1 VKTLI
6 LASSSVYRQKL
17 MQRFML
23 PFKVISPGIDE
34 TALQESGLA
43 PESVALQLA
52 EAKAKQVL
60 GRNRESIVL
69 GSDQLVN
76 LDGEILGK
84 PGNQARAVEQLQKL
98 SGKTH
103 QLITAIV
110 LVSAQKQLTHID
122 TTLITM
128 RELNPQEILKY
139 VRQDNPVD
147 CAGSYKIEQLGTTLL
162 TSIETKDPAAI
173 EGLPL
178 IALGELLRQF
188 GFALP

>member
-1 VKTLI
+1 
-6 LASSSVYRQKL
+6 

-60 GRNRESIVL
+60 SRNRESIVL

-76 LDGEILGK
+76 LEGEILGK

-110 LVSAQKQLTHID
+110 LVSAEKQLTHID

-128 RELNPQEILKY
+128 RELNSQEILKY

-188 GFALP
+188 GFSLP

>member
-1 VKTLI
+1 
-6 LASSSVYRQKL
+6 
-17 MQRFML
+17 MQRLTL
-23 PFKVISPGIDE
+23 PFKVIAPGVDE
-34 TALQESGLA
+34 TSLQSSGLA

-52 EAKAKQVL
+52 EAKARHVL
-60 GRNRESIVL
+60 GRNRDSIIL

-84 PGNQARAVEQLQKL
+84 PGNQARAVEQLQRL

-110 LVSAQKQLTHID
+110 VLSSEKMLSHVD

-128 RELNPQEILKY
+128 RELTNQEILKY

-162 TSIETKDPAAI
+162 RSIETRDPDAI

-178 IALGELLRQF
+178 IALSDLLRQF